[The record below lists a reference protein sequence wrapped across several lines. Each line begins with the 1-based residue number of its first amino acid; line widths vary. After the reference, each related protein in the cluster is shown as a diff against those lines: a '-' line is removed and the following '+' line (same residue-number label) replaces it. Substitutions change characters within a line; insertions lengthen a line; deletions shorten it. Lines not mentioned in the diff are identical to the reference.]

1 MIREPIIDENDWNDE
16 KRGTESGERR
26 KKKQKKVLWRASSA
40 NMRGR
45 IFIECFLDYPFR
57 HQAVQGTEILG
68 DTPRDN
74 LDNVAKY

>member
-1 MIREPIIDENDWNDE
+1 MMKNGGQKVGKEER
-16 KRGTESGERR
+16 KR
-26 KKKQKKVLWRASSA
+26 KKVLWRASSA

-45 IFIECFLDYPFR
+45 IFIECFSDYPFR